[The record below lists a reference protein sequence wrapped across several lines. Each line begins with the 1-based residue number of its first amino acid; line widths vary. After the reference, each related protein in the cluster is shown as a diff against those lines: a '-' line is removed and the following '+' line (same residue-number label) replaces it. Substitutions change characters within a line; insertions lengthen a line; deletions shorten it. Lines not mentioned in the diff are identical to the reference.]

1 MHFIFIKLLIQVYL
15 ICFNMIRVFES
26 DGENKREFTDSFYEN
41 SLKLIIESFILY
53 SIVNN

>member
-41 SLKLIIESFILY
+41 SLKLIIESFLLY